1 MLRLAVPILCLGAAF
16 GPARGAGSAVT
27 PVQKVIE
34 LLQDMMVKGQKDKH
48 AEEVAYAK
56 FAQFC
61 TDEIASKK
69 KSIAETTELVEV
81 LAADI
86 GMLESD
92 AAKLGDE
99 IAALQADVEK
109 YNADL
114 KSAKEERAKDEAG
127 YKKEIVDC
135 GEAVDAIE
143 RAIVVL
149 NKQNY
154 DRKQAT
160 AALMQLTKSP
170 RLPEKAKLMVAAFIE
185 LGSSDSEA
193 QPNVEA
199 TDKMMPDE
207 QLFYEAPEANAYEF
221 QSGGLI
227 EMLKKLGEQLKEQK
241 TEAEKQNMNSQHA
254 FELMSQDLHDA
265 IENAEADIASKTKD
279 KEEKLAEAAT
289 KKKELTAAKSDLEED
304 TAYLK
309 DLEAECTE
317 KAKSFEEKQQLRAE
331 EIEMLAKAIEIIS
344 SAEVSGAAEKHL
356 PTLVQAGTA
365 LAQLR
370 NIADA
375 SQGNAGIRHKLAS
388 FLLSKSQS
396 INSKRL
402 GLLAQQIESSA
413 DPFKKVKKM
422 IWDLIQKLMEE
433 ANSESEQKGFCDTEL
448 GQNKITRDKLSA
460 EIADLTAAVDEMTAS
475 IAQMTDELAGLSKD
489 IADLNVAMKD
499 ATALREEEK
508 AKNEATIAEAV
519 EAQKALELATTLIK
533 DFYEKAGKAT
543 ALVQLQRQHVSLDAE
558 APVKMGSPEWNSLAN
573 PNAPPL
579 DKGHR
584 EGMQTFGET
593 YKGNQDGAGSI
604 LAFLEVIMG
613 DFASL
618 EADTKANEAEAQK
631 LYEDFMANSEKA
643 VAVKEKNTEMITN
656 DKVETEAS
664 LASSKKDL
672 ASNQDA
678 LLAANRYYDNLKPT
692 CVGTGITYEERAK
705 RRQEEIVSLQEAL
718 KILSGADVP
727 ADI

>member
-558 APVKMGSPEWNSLAN
+558 TPVKMGSPEWNSLAN

>member
-1 MLRLAVPILCLGAAF
+1 MKAAFVFGFVFLAVA
-16 GPARGAGSAVT
+16 SASGVT
-27 PVQKVIE
+27 PVQKVIQM
-34 LLQDMMVKGQKDKH
+34 LDDMAAKGKREMQ
-48 AEEVAYAK
+48 EEQVRFAQ

-61 TDEIASKK
+61 KDEIASKK

-92 AAKLGDE
+92 AAKLGEE

-489 IADLNVAMKD
+489 IADLKTRELRLTKEVKELEQELEEQQKQYHREKKERRDRISALKKS
-499 ATALREEEK
+499 LRELKTNTVVHAQYAKQQAK
-508 AKNEATIAEAV
+508 AKMQAN
-519 EAQKALELATTLIK
+519 
-533 DFYEKAGKAT
+533 
-543 ALVQLQRQHVSLDAE
+543 VQ
-558 APVKMGSPEWNSLAN
+558 
-573 PNAPPL
+573 
-579 DKGHR
+579 DKGELLCWR
-584 EGMQTFGET
+584 CLRRFLGAQNDEGNLEKRNSQRRTERP
-593 YKGNQDGAGSI
+593 KSVLI
-604 LAFLEVIMG
+604 L
-613 DFASL
+613 
-618 EADTKANEAEAQK
+618 
-631 LYEDFMANSEKA
+631 
-643 VAVKEKNTEMITN
+643 
-656 DKVETEAS
+656 
-664 LASSKKDL
+664 
-672 ASNQDA
+672 
-678 LLAANRYYDNLKPT
+678 P
-692 CVGTGITYEERAK
+692 ERHL
-705 RRQEEIVSLQEAL
+705 V
-718 KILSGADVP
+718 
-727 ADI
+727 

>member
-1 MLRLAVPILCLGAAF
+1 
-16 GPARGAGSAVT
+16 
-27 PVQKVIE
+27 
-34 LLQDMMVKGQKDKH
+34 
-48 AEEVAYAK
+48 
-56 FAQFC
+56 
-61 TDEIASKK
+61 
-69 KSIAETTELVEV
+69 
-81 LAADI
+81 
-86 GMLESD
+86 
-92 AAKLGDE
+92 
-99 IAALQADVEK
+99 
-109 YNADL
+109 
-114 KSAKEERAKDEAG
+114 
-127 YKKEIVDC
+127 
-135 GEAVDAIE
+135 
-143 RAIVVL
+143 
-149 NKQNY
+149 
-154 DRKQAT
+154 
-160 AALMQLTKSP
+160 
-170 RLPEKAKLMVAAFIE
+170 
-185 LGSSDSEA
+185 
-193 QPNVEA
+193 
-199 TDKMMPDE
+199 MMPDE

-508 AKNEATIAEAV
+508 AKNVAMKDATALREEEKAKNEATIAEAV